1 MSNDLV
7 IRLCD
12 ERALLMAELETLRS
26 VHADAQ
32 AELVKLKA
40 ELVKLKAELELCQV
54 CLSDAEGMYQLKC
67 NDLSA
72 LQAELEQA
80 RQGWRDQV
88 ELLEKAYVA
97 LRAELAAARSSPGY
111 NMPGGPGGPG

>member
-32 AELVKLKA
+32 A